1 MWLFVGKSENLSV
14 GGIISLQM
22 NIREGGGEIWNT
34 SSSYCDHYL
43 ASFILFLQ
51 NIPWNDLLI
60 RRQGLNCPKISEPL
74 EEAEETFCFDVPHLS
89 SFFLRRNCWRR
100 VLTVVNQWDIISY
113 HTVPYHIIS
122 YCIINNEIGLWRI
135 FLSSRR
141 LVSPQ
146 IFQRNR
152 RESRFSEMKQ
162 TACTQY
168 SWNWLFS
175 KNSFS
180 RIIFRLSRAS
190 HSQFNGSSRLL
201 FEMGA
206 LLTKN

>member
-60 RRQGLNCPKISEPL
+60 RRQGYHCPKISEPL
-74 EEAEETFCFDVPHLS
+74 EEWEERFCFDVPHLS

-113 HTVPYHIIS
+113 HIVPYHIIS
-122 YCIINNEIGLWRI
+122 YCIIFIDEIGLWRI

-141 LVSPQ
+141 LVSP
-146 IFQRNR
+146 
-152 RESRFSEMKQ
+152 
-162 TACTQY
+162 
-168 SWNWLFS
+168 
-175 KNSFS
+175 
-180 RIIFRLSRAS
+180 
-190 HSQFNGSSRLL
+190 
-201 FEMGA
+201 
-206 LLTKN
+206 